1 MQMPNLEQQDAMM
14 IILVTIGGIVLRAG
28 MKIGKILTKIERLE
42 KDVDAIA
49 LFVGT
54 PRAIA
59 TSTKKQ
65 TYRKGPNINDWG

>member
-1 MQMPNLEQQDAMM
+1 MDLSTLSQQDAIMTM
-14 IILVTIGGIVLRAG
+14 LIGIGTMVLRAG
-28 MKIGKILTKIERLE
+28 IKLGKILTKLERLE

-59 TSTKKQ
+59 TKQ
-65 TYRKGPNINDWG
+65 NTEKEK